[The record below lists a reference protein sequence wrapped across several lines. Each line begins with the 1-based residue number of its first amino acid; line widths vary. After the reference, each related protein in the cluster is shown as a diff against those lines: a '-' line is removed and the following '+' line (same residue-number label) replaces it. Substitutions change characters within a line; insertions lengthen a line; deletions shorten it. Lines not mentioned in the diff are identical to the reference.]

1 MFRGFV
7 RLKGCAVYRA
17 YRVCSIFGI
26 LGPTGLSRFCCDFR
40 VYRVIAFI
48 GLAER
53 V

>member
-1 MFRGFV
+1 MFKRFL
-7 RLKGCAVYRA
+7 RLKGCAVNRA
-17 YRVCSIFGI
+17 YRVCSIFGM
-26 LGPTGLSRFCCDFR
+26 GPTGLSRFCCDFR